1 MRLKLFPSTRRGWK
15 IFASVFGALLALYG
29 LFAVLGWLFPD
40 TELLTGGYFTDLLFK
55 GIVLGGVYALIALGY
70 TMVYGVIQLINFAHG
85 EIYML
90 GAYFGYFFL
99 RIFIENLYLARGMPL
114 FLVFILAMIC
124 AMALCSICGVFME
137 KFAYLPLRKSTR
149 IAALITAV
157 GMSFF
162 LQNFGLIVFTPN
174 PRSFAPNTFAVYM
187 VEVSEN
193 PEFTSPQRKRLFQ
206 ESRIEIPYTS
216 GAYVRVRVKTPSGN
230 SGWSEPVYLP
240 ADGVHTIGPFA
251 DYASTP
257 QSEVPAPA
265 GIVVARDM
273 AKNTISINWSE
284 TPKAYRD
291 LAAIVTD
298 KTVFVP
304 LDFGIGAARSE
315 EGGSRRFGFNAAPI
329 HLLILVTTAV
339 TLLMLWW
346 LINKTRFG
354 VAMRAVSFDKDAT
367 RLMGIDTDG
376 VISLTFALGSALAAV
391 AGCLVG
397 LYLIRIDPL
406 MGVLPGI
413 KAFVAAVVGGIGSIP
428 GAAAGG
434 LIMGVSETLVKGYIP
449 SRISPLADAVAFA
462 FLIVVLLVKPTGLF
476 GKTVKEKV

>member
-1 MRLKLFPSTRRGWK
+1 MTSKLFPVSKRGW
-15 IFASVFGALLALYG
+15 IILSSCIGALVALYAFFG
-29 LFAVLGWLFPD
+29 LLAKLFPEN
-40 TELLTGGYFTDLLFK
+40 ELLTGGYFADLLFK
-55 GIVLGGVYALIALGY
+55 GIVLGSVYALIALGY

-99 RIFIENLYLARGMPL
+99 RLFIENLYMAKGTPL
-114 FLVFILAMIC
+114 FIAFILAMIC
-124 AMALCSICGVFME
+124 AMICCSICGVLME

-162 LQNFGLIVFTPN
+162 LQNLGLIMFTPN
-174 PRSFAPNTFAVYM
+174 PRSFAPNTYAVYM
-187 VEVSEN
+187 IEVSETPDFAN
-193 PEFTSPQRKRLFQ
+193 PVKKKVHQDARA
-206 ESRIEIPYTS
+206 EI
-216 GAYVRVRVKTPSGN
+216 AYVGDAHVRIMAKTPSGN
-230 SGWSEPVYLP
+230 SDWSETVFLP
-240 ADGVHTIGPFA
+240 ADGIHTIGRFA
-251 DYASTP
+251 EDSSSLS
-257 QSEVPAPA
+257 SEVPEPS
-265 GIVVARDM
+265 GIVVGRDM
-273 AKNTISINWSE
+273 TKRTISLNWTE
-284 TPKAYRD
+284 VPKSFRD
-291 LAAIVTD
+291 LESIVTD
-298 KTVFVP
+298 KTAFVP
-304 LDFGIGAARSE
+304 LDFGIGVGRSE
-315 EGGSRRFGFNAAPI
+315 EGGARRFGFNVAPI
-329 HLLILVTTAV
+329 HMLILIVTAI
-339 TLLMLWW
+339 TLGGLWW
-346 LINKTRFG
+346 LIQRTRFG

-367 RLMGIDTDG
+367 RLMGIDTDS

-462 FLIVVLLVKPTGLF
+462 FLIVVLLVKPTGLL
-476 GKTVKEKV
+476 GKVVKEKV

>member
-1 MRLKLFPSTRRGWK
+1 MRLRLFPSTRRGWFVLAS
-15 IFASVFGALLALYG
+15 IIGAFAALYALFEILAL
-29 LFAVLGWLFPD
+29 AFPSN
-40 TELLTGGYFTDLLFK
+40 ELLTGGYFADLLFK
-55 GIVLGGVYALIALGY
+55 GLVLGAVYALIALGY

-90 GAYFGYFFL
+90 GAYFGYYFL
-99 RIFIENLYLARGMPL
+99 RIFIEHLHLARGISL
-114 FLVFILAMIC
+114 FAVFALAMLC
-124 AMALCSICGVFME
+124 SMLCCSICGVIME

-162 LQNFGLIVFTPN
+162 LQNLGLIVFSPN
-174 PRSFAPNTFAVYM
+174 PRSFSPNTFAVYV
-187 VEVSEN
+187 VEVSN
-193 PEFTSPQRKRLFQ
+193 DSDFSSAYARKTHQ
-206 ESRIEIPYTS
+206 NSRIEIPYS
-216 GAYVRVRVKTPSGN
+216 GDAYVRVKAKTPGGS
-230 SGWSEPVYLP
+230 SDWSEPVFLG
-240 ADGVHTIGPFA
+240 ADGIHAIGEFA
-251 DYASTP
+251 DETRHLP
-257 QSEVPAPA
+257 GVVPAPA
-265 GIVVARDM
+265 GIVITRDM
-273 AKNTISINWSE
+273 AKNTIAIAWTES
-284 TPKAYRD
+284 PKEFRN
-291 LAAIVTD
+291 LAAIVPD
-298 KTVFVP
+298 KTSFVP
-304 LDFGIGAARSE
+304 LDFGIGANKSQ

-329 HLLILVTTAV
+329 HLLILAV
-339 TLLMLWW
+339 TAITLICLWW
-346 LINKTRFG
+346 LINKSKFG

-367 RLMGIDTDG
+367 RLMGIDTDS

-434 LIMGVSETLVKGYIP
+434 LIMGISETLVKGYIP

-462 FLIVVLLVKPTGLF
+462 FLIVVLLVKPTGLM
-476 GKTVKEKV
+476 GKVVKEKV